1 MPTTMEKQFNVWSVQ
16 EQLSE
21 FSTQRQLEMNLKA
34 LRDQHINELMIEKSI
49 VLFNSKIPEEKIK
62 LKTSRR
68 PKCIIL

>member
-34 LRDQHINELMIEKSI
+34 LRDQYINELMIEKSM
-49 VLFNSKIPEEKIK
+49 VLFFNPLWSKETI
-62 LKTSRR
+62 SRS
-68 PKCIIL
+68 

>member
-1 MPTTMEKQFNVWSVQ
+1 MEKQFNVWSVQ

-21 FSTQRQLEMNLKA
+21 FPTQRQLEMNLKA
-34 LRDQHINELMIEKSI
+34 LRDQYINELMIEKSM

-62 LKTSRR
+62 LKTRRR

>member
-1 MPTTMEKQFNVWSVQ
+1 MEKQFNVWSVQ

-21 FSTQRQLEMNLKA
+21 FPTQRQLEMNLKA
-34 LRDQHINELMIEKSI
+34 LRDQYINELMIEKSM

-62 LKTSRR
+62 LKTRR